1 MKNIQNYAYKFSD
14 LLRGSFDSSS
24 AGQLIRTFTFL
35 HQLER
40 ELLEENEVF
49 TSQLQGCFDLK
60 EATCKGEIIQ
70 SLKSFID
77 QNAELNWLQ
86 DSFSDID
93 RLDNDKL
100 FKQVID
106 FLNSVSFEQSS
117 VEVFQKC
124 SFYLSLQDR
133 FSFETPASLALL
145 SKELLT
151 NTSFETLYDPAIGS
165 GSLAYEVSQGHQDVL
180 IYGQEINRQALNQC
194 RMLLT
199 LTGRIHELAYLKEG
213 HTLIDPKHVEGTT
226 LQKFDCIVCQPP
238 FGLKDWGM
246 EQVMDDARFHRGVPP
261 RSSAD
266 FAFMTQVVESLNETG
281 KAVMIVPSGVL
292 FRESR
297 EGDIRKQLIEENL
310 VETVISLPGNMLY
323 GTALPVN
330 IVIFNKQKKT
340 NDIFFMNA
348 TSFVEKN
355 RTLNTL
361 SEQSIKEI
369 GQLYHT
375 RKERAEVSK
384 LVSLEQVR
392 ENRYNLMV
400 ERYVTKKEVHE
411 VFDLESLREEHKT
424 LTKKLTEIQ
433 TQLEEIL
440 G

>member
-49 TSQLQGCFDLK
+49 TSQLQGCFHLK
-60 EATCKGEIIQ
+60 EATCKDELIQ

-133 FSFETPASLALL
+133 FNFETPASLALL

-165 GSLAYEVSQGHQDVL
+165 GSLAYEVSQAHQDVL

-199 LTGRIHELAYLKEG
+199 LTGRIHELTYLKEG
-213 HTLIDPKHVEGTT
+213 HTLIDPKHVEERT

-246 EQVMDDARFHRGVPP
+246 EQVMADARFHRGVPP

-330 IVIFNKQKKT
+330 IVIFDKQKKT

-361 SEQSIKEI
+361 LEQSIKEI

-375 RKERAEVSK
+375 REEREEVSK
-384 LVSLEQVR
+384 LVSLEQVQ

-400 ERYVTKKEVHE
+400 ERYVTPKVKQEKFDVEALKAEHE
-411 VFDLESLREEHKT
+411 
-424 LTKKLTEIQ
+424 KLNKQLMIIQ
-433 TQLEEIL
+433 HQLQEIL

>member
-165 GSLAYEVSQGHQDVL
+165 GSLAYEVSQAHQDVL

-246 EQVMDDARFHRGVPP
+246 EQVMADARFHRGVPP

-384 LVSLEQVR
+384 LLSLEQVR

>member
-14 LLRGSFDSSS
+14 LLRGSFDSNS
-24 AGQLIRTFTFL
+24 AGQIIRTFTFL

-49 TSQLQGCFDLK
+49 TSQLQGLFNLK
-60 EATCKGEIIQ
+60 EATCKDELIQ

-77 QNAELNWLQ
+77 RNAELNWLQ
-86 DSFSDID
+86 DSLSDID

-106 FLNSVSFEQSS
+106 FLNSFLFEQSS

-145 SKELLT
+145 SKELLA

-165 GSLAYEVSQGHQDVL
+165 GSLAYEVSQAHQDVI

-199 LTGRIHELAYLKEG
+199 LTGRIQQLAYLKEG

-246 EQVMDDARFHRGVPP
+246 EQIIDDARFHRGVPP

-266 FAFMTQVVESLNETG
+266 FAFITQVVESLDETG

-310 VETVISLPGNMLY
+310 IETVISLSGNMLY

-340 NDIFFMNA
+340 KDIFFINA

-369 GQLYHT
+369 GQLYLT

-411 VFDLESLREEHKT
+411 IFDLKSLREEQKI
-424 LTKKLTEIQ
+424 LTNKLAEIQ

-440 G
+440 V

>member
-1 MKNIQNYAYKFSD
+1 MKNIRNYSYKFSD
-14 LLRGSFDSSS
+14 LLRGSFDSNS
-24 AGQLIRTFTFL
+24 AGQIIRTFTFL

-49 TSQLQGCFDLK
+49 TSQLQGLFNLK
-60 EATCKGEIIQ
+60 EATCKDELIQ
-70 SLKSFID
+70 SLKSFIHH
-77 QNAELNWLQ
+77 NPELNWLQ
-86 DSFSDID
+86 DSLPDID

-145 SKELLT
+145 SKELLA

-165 GSLAYEVSQGHQDVL
+165 GSLAYEVSQAHQDVI

-199 LTGRIHELAYLKEG
+199 LTGRIQQLAYLKEG

-246 EQVMDDARFHRGVPP
+246 EQIIDDARFHRGVPP

-266 FAFMTQVVESLNETG
+266 FAFITQVVESLDETG

-310 VETVISLPGNMLY
+310 IETVISLSGNMLY

-340 NDIFFMNA
+340 KDIFFINA

-369 GQLYHT
+369 GKLYYT
-375 RKERAEVSK
+375 SKERAEVSK

-411 VFDLESLREEHKT
+411 IFDLKSLREEQKI
-424 LTKKLTEIQ
+424 LTNKLAEIQ

-440 G
+440 V

>member
-14 LLRGSFDSSS
+14 LLRGSFDSNS
-24 AGQLIRTFTFL
+24 AGQIIRTFTFL

-49 TSQLQGCFDLK
+49 TSQLQGLFDLK
-60 EATCKGEIIQ
+60 EATCKDELIQ
-70 SLKSFID
+70 SLKSFIH
-77 QNAELNWLQ
+77 QNPELNWLQ
-86 DSFSDID
+86 DSLSDID

-106 FLNSVSFEQSS
+106 FLNSFLFEQSS

-145 SKELLT
+145 LKELLA

-165 GSLAYEVSQGHQDVL
+165 GSLVYEVSQAHQDVI
-180 IYGQEINRQALNQC
+180 IYGQEINRQVLNQC

-199 LTGRIHELAYLKEG
+199 LTGRIQQLAYLKEG

-246 EQVMDDARFHRGVPP
+246 EQIIDDARFHRGVPP

-266 FAFMTQVVESLNETG
+266 FAFITQVVESLYETG

-310 VETVISLPGNMLY
+310 IETVISLSGNMLY

-340 NDIFFMNA
+340 KDIFFINA

-369 GQLYHT
+369 GQLYLT

-411 VFDLESLREEHKT
+411 IFDLKSLREEQKI
-424 LTKKLTEIQ
+424 LTNKLAEIQ

-440 G
+440 V

>member
-60 EATCKGEIIQ
+60 EATCKDEMIQ

-151 NTSFETLYDPAIGS
+151 NISFETLYDPAIGS

-246 EQVMDDARFHRGVPP
+246 EQVMADARFHRGVPP

-266 FAFMTQVVESLNETG
+266 FAFITQVVESLNETG

-330 IVIFNKQKKT
+330 IVIFNKQRKT

-411 VFDLESLREEHKT
+411 VFDLESLREEHTT

-433 TQLEEIL
+433 SQLEDIL

>member
-246 EQVMDDARFHRGVPP
+246 EQVMADARFHRGVPP

>member
-117 VEVFQKC
+117 IEVFQKC

-246 EQVMDDARFHRGVPP
+246 EQVMADARFHRGVPP

-266 FAFMTQVVESLNETG
+266 FAFITQVVESLNETG

-384 LVSLEQVR
+384 LLSLEQVR

>member
-60 EATCKGEIIQ
+60 EATCKDEMIQ

-117 VEVFQKC
+117 IEVFQKC

-266 FAFMTQVVESLNETG
+266 FAFITQVVESLNETG

-330 IVIFNKQKKT
+330 IVIFNKQRKT

-384 LVSLEQVR
+384 LLSLEQVR

-400 ERYVTKKEVHE
+400 ERYVTKKEIHE
-411 VFDLESLREEHKT
+411 VFDLESLREEHTT

-433 TQLEEIL
+433 SQLEDIL

>member
-14 LLRGSFDSSS
+14 LLRGSFDSNS
-24 AGQLIRTFTFL
+24 AGQIIRTFTFL

-49 TSQLQGCFDLK
+49 TSQLQGLFDLK
-60 EATCKGEIIQ
+60 EATCKDELIQ
-70 SLKSFID
+70 SLKSFIH
-77 QNAELNWLQ
+77 QNPELNWLQ
-86 DSFSDID
+86 DSLSDID

-106 FLNSVSFEQSS
+106 FLNSFLFEQSS

-145 SKELLT
+145 LKELLA

-165 GSLAYEVSQGHQDVL
+165 GSLVYEVSQAHQDVI
-180 IYGQEINRQALNQC
+180 IYGQEINRQVLNQC

-199 LTGRIHELAYLKEG
+199 LTGRIQQLAYLKEG

-246 EQVMDDARFHRGVPP
+246 EQIIDDARFHRGVPP

-266 FAFMTQVVESLNETG
+266 FAFITQVVESLDETG

-310 VETVISLPGNMLY
+310 IETVISLSGNMLY

-340 NDIFFMNA
+340 KDIFFINA

-369 GQLYHT
+369 GQLYLT

-411 VFDLESLREEHKT
+411 IFDLKSLREEQKI
-424 LTKKLTEIQ
+424 LTNKLAEIQ

-440 G
+440 V

>member
-49 TSQLQGCFDLK
+49 TSQLQGCFHLK
-60 EATCKGEIIQ
+60 EATCKDELIQ

-165 GSLAYEVSQGHQDVL
+165 GSLAYEVSQAHQDVL

-246 EQVMDDARFHRGVPP
+246 EQVMADARFHRGVPP

-266 FAFMTQVVESLNETG
+266 FAFMTQVVESLNEMG

-310 VETVISLPGNMLY
+310 IETVISLPGNMLY

-330 IVIFNKQKKT
+330 IVIFDKQKKT

-361 SEQSIKEI
+361 LEQSIKEI

-375 RKERAEVSK
+375 REEREEVSK
-384 LVSLEQVR
+384 LVSLEQVQ

-400 ERYVTKKEVHE
+400 ERYVTPKVKQEKFDVEALKAEHE
-411 VFDLESLREEHKT
+411 
-424 LTKKLTEIQ
+424 KLNKQLMIIQ
-433 TQLEEIL
+433 HQLQEIL

>member
-1 MKNIQNYAYKFSD
+1 M
-14 LLRGSFDSSS
+14 
-24 AGQLIRTFTFL
+24 
-35 HQLER
+35 
-40 ELLEENEVF
+40 
-49 TSQLQGCFDLK
+49 SQ
-60 EATCKGEIIQ
+60 A
-70 SLKSFID
+70 
-77 QNAELNWLQ
+77 
-86 DSFSDID
+86 
-93 RLDNDKL
+93 
-100 FKQVID
+100 
-106 FLNSVSFEQSS
+106 
-117 VEVFQKC
+117 
-124 SFYLSLQDR
+124 
-133 FSFETPASLALL
+133 
-145 SKELLT
+145 
-151 NTSFETLYDPAIGS
+151 
-165 GSLAYEVSQGHQDVL
+165 HQDVL

-266 FAFMTQVVESLNETG
+266 FAFMTQVVESLNEMG

-310 VETVISLPGNMLY
+310 IETVISLPGNMLY

-330 IVIFNKQKKT
+330 IVIFDKQKKT

-361 SEQSIKEI
+361 LEQSIKEI

-375 RKERAEVSK
+375 REEREEVSK
-384 LVSLEQVR
+384 LVSLEQVQ

-400 ERYVTKKEVHE
+400 ERYVTPKVKQEKFDVEALKAEHE
-411 VFDLESLREEHKT
+411 
-424 LTKKLTEIQ
+424 KLNKQLMIIQ
-433 TQLEEIL
+433 HQLQEIL

>member
-133 FSFETPASLALL
+133 SSFETPASLALL

-165 GSLAYEVSQGHQDVL
+165 GSLAYEVSQAHQDVL

-246 EQVMDDARFHRGVPP
+246 EQVMADARFHRGVPP

>member
-60 EATCKGEIIQ
+60 EATCKDELIQ

-133 FSFETPASLALL
+133 FSFETPESLALL

-165 GSLAYEVSQGHQDVL
+165 GSLAYEVSQAHQDVL

-266 FAFMTQVVESLNETG
+266 FAFMTQVVESLNEMG

-310 VETVISLPGNMLY
+310 IETVISLPGNMLY

-361 SEQSIKEI
+361 LEQSIKEI

-375 RKERAEVSK
+375 REEREEVSK
-384 LVSLEQVR
+384 LVSLEQVQ

-400 ERYVTKKEVHE
+400 ERYVTPKVKQEKFDVEALKAEHE
-411 VFDLESLREEHKT
+411 
-424 LTKKLTEIQ
+424 KLNKQLMIIQ
-433 TQLEEIL
+433 HQLQERL

>member
-165 GSLAYEVSQGHQDVL
+165 GSLAYEVSQAHQDVL

-246 EQVMDDARFHRGVPP
+246 EQVMADARFHRGVPP

-330 IVIFNKQKKT
+330 IVIFDKQKKT

-361 SEQSIKEI
+361 LEQSIKEI

-375 RKERAEVSK
+375 REERQEVSK
-384 LVSLEQVR
+384 LVSLEQVQ

-400 ERYVTKKEVHE
+400 ERYVIPKVKQEKFDVEALKAEHE
-411 VFDLESLREEHKT
+411 
-424 LTKKLTEIQ
+424 KLNKQLMIIQ
-433 TQLEEIL
+433 HQLQEIL

>member
-60 EATCKGEIIQ
+60 EATCKDEMIQ

-117 VEVFQKC
+117 IEVFQKC

-266 FAFMTQVVESLNETG
+266 FAFITQVVESLNETG

-330 IVIFNKQKKT
+330 IVIFDKQKKT

-361 SEQSIKEI
+361 LEQSIKEI

-375 RKERAEVSK
+375 REERQEVSK
-384 LVSLEQVR
+384 LVSLEQVQ

-400 ERYVTKKEVHE
+400 ERYVTPKVKQEKFDVEALKAEHE
-411 VFDLESLREEHKT
+411 
-424 LTKKLTEIQ
+424 KLNKQLMIIQ
-433 TQLEEIL
+433 HQLQEIL

>member
-14 LLRGSFDSSS
+14 LLRGSFDSNS
-24 AGQLIRTFTFL
+24 AGQIIRTFTFL

-49 TSQLQGCFDLK
+49 TSQLQGLFDLK
-60 EATCKGEIIQ
+60 EATCKDELIQ
-70 SLKSFID
+70 SLKSFIH
-77 QNAELNWLQ
+77 QNPELNWLQ
-86 DSFSDID
+86 DSLSDID

-106 FLNSVSFEQSS
+106 FLNSFLFEQSS

-145 SKELLT
+145 LKELLA

-165 GSLAYEVSQGHQDVL
+165 GSLVYEVSQAHQDVI

-199 LTGRIHELAYLKEG
+199 LTGRIHQLAYLKEG

-246 EQVMDDARFHRGVPP
+246 EQIIDDARFHRGVPP

-266 FAFMTQVVESLNETG
+266 FAFITQVVESLDETG

-310 VETVISLPGNMLY
+310 IETVISLSGNMLY

-340 NDIFFMNA
+340 KDIFFINA

-369 GQLYHT
+369 GQLYLT

-411 VFDLESLREEHKT
+411 IFDLKSLREEQKI
-424 LTKKLTEIQ
+424 LTNKLAEIQ

-440 G
+440 V